1 MKNRLSFGAKLM
13 ISFLLSDLVVVY
25 CHMRNPFMGFLN
37 SRSSYVLFFFSFCS
51 VLAVLIRRF
60 APAKSKRPPI

>member
-1 MKNRLSFGAKLM
+1 MKNRLSFAVKLM

-25 CHMRNPFMGFLN
+25 CHMRNPFLGFLS

-51 VLAVLIRRF
+51 VLAVVLRRF
-60 APAKSKRPPI
+60 APAKSKCRPR